1 MHSKRGSRISR
12 ESVIMEEDTIMD
24 GLTEEPDPVLS
35 SLRTSIVD
43 SRLVL
48 PDPALERLLERLLM
62 LL

>member
-1 MHSKRGSRISR
+1 
-12 ESVIMEEDTIMD
+12 MEEDTIMD